1 MIYHCIENDIKF
13 NEEISNKNITL
24 FLKQNYDLTLFQLQF
39 FIYEVKLQYL
49 QVITLKMIGHCIGK
63 AIKVNEEISNKNIT
77 HFLK

>member
-49 QVITLKMIGHCIGK
+49 QVITLKMIGHYIENI
-63 AIKVNEEISNKNIT
+63 IKLNGEISNKDIT
-77 HFLK
+77 HLSK